1 VSGLKLDR
9 RAFVLQC
16 SAAASLGLLATR
28 APRAQNVRML
38 LRPIPRTGEMLPVV
52 GLGTSDEFEFV
63 PDDGDEELKAVIST
77 LVEQGGTI
85 IDTAPGYG
93 DAEALLGKFLDE
105 MELKKHIFLCSK
117 VKRTGRQ
124 AGLQSLSQSNEL
136 LGKEPLDALM
146 VHSLEDVHTQ
156 VENLRHW
163 KDSGRVRHIG
173 ITTYGGTGYDVVE
186 EFVKQGHVDF
196 IQVDYS
202 VVQTLAEE
210 RVIPAA
216 ADHGVA
222 VMINS
227 AFGNGAYFSRLRGK
241 ALPDWAAEV
250 ECESWA
256 QFSLKYILGQAGVT
270 CVLTATSDPRHM
282 LDNARA
288 GMGALPDAAMRRRMA
303 EHMGTV

>member
-1 VSGLKLDR
+1 MSGLKLDR
-9 RAFVLQC
+9 RAFMLQC
-16 SAAASLGLLATR
+16 SGAAGWGFLATH
-28 APRAQNVRML
+28 ALRAQGARMH

-63 PDDGDEELKAVIST
+63 PDEGDQELKAVIST
-77 LVEQGGTI
+77 LVAQGGTI

-93 DAEALLGKFLDE
+93 EAEALLGRWLT
-105 MELKKHIFLCSK
+105 ELSLKQRVFLCSK
-117 VKRTGRQ
+117 VSTLGRER
-124 AGLQSLSQSNEL
+124 GLEL
-136 LGKEPLDALM
+136 LARTQALLSKEPVDLLQ
-146 VHSLEDVHTQ
+146 VHSLRDVHTQ

-163 KDSGRVRHIG
+163 KDSGRVRYIG
-173 ITTYGGTGYDVVE
+173 ITTYRGTDYDVVE
-186 EFVKQGHVDF
+186 DFVKQGHIDF

-202 VVQTLAEE
+202 VVQTLAQE

-241 ALPDWAAEV
+241 ALPDWAAEF

-270 CVLTATSDPRHM
+270 SVLAATSDPRHM

-288 GMGALPDAAMRRRMA
+288 GMGALPDAAMRHRMA
-303 EHMGTV
+303 EHMRTV